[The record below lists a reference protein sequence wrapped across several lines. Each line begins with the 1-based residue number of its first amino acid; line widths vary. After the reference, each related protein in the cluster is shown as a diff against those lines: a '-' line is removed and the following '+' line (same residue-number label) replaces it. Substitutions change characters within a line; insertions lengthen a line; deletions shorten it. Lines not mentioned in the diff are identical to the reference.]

1 MKKDFSNFTLI
12 LAFQRSGTT
21 ALRSILEATGKF
33 LNFGEIFA
41 PQRTKEKH
49 GVYNFFESEV
59 KNDPK
64 LVYPLFETR
73 VKFFDS
79 YFESLLSESISA
91 KKSPLIDV
99 KYDVLYNLHTYFQAD
114 DIEPFFLKYC
124 KMRNVKIVHLIRENS
139 FEIALSLAIA
149 RENKQYHYTSNEKPK
164 SELKLNKEKV
174 ESFYKNHIKQKDAA
188 IKFLKNY
195 SHLEVKYESSFVKN
209 KLSNNTLDSLSN
221 YLGLELEN
229 IESTYVKKT
238 KSNKELIVNFEEI
251 HQHIFEEK

>member
-1 MKKDFSNFTLI
+1 MKKVYSNFTLI
-12 LAFQRSGTT
+12 LAYQRSGTT

-64 LVYPLFETR
+64 IVYPLFETR

-79 YFESLLSESISA
+79 YFENLLSASTSTN
-91 KKSPLIDV
+91 KLPLIDV
-99 KYDVLYNLHTYFQAD
+99 KFDVLYNLHTYFQAD

-124 KMRNVKIVHLIRENS
+124 KMRNVKIIHLIRENS

-149 RENKQYHYTSNEKPK
+149 RENKQYHYTSDEKPG
-164 SELKLNKEKV
+164 SELILSKEDV
-174 ESFYKNHIKQKDAA
+174 ASFYNNHVKQKDAA
-188 IKFLKNY
+188 INFLKNY
-195 SHLEVKYESSFVKN
+195 NHLEMQYESSFVN
-209 KLSNNTLDSLSN
+209 NRLSDEALDLLSS
-221 YLGLELEN
+221 YLDLELEN

-238 KSNKELIVNFEEI
+238 KSNKELVSNFDEV
-251 HQHIFEEK
+251 HQHIFESK